1 MKLVVLAF
9 ALASAAMPVFASPMD
24 CNHGVKE
31 QTAQISCADGQ
42 VWDAKAE
49 SCVTLD
55 S

>member
-1 MKLVVLAF
+1 MKLVVLAL
-9 ALASAAMPVFASPMD
+9 ALGSASLPTFASPLG
-24 CNHGVKE
+24 CNHGTKE